1 MEFSCFVKFLQ
12 QNLRS
17 PVMAFGITT
26 LAQFAKKNIAHQN
39 ILQKKHCTSKILP
52 KNIAQQNILQEKHC
66 TSKHFTKKLCT
77 SKHVQYLQNCT
88 ALSFL
93 HNVDELDTATF
104 ECTLI
109 FNLSLIFC
117 TSLQYCFTVLQYV
130 VGLQSRL
137 EQRCVVSIT

>member
-1 MEFSCFVKFLQ
+1 MFCQIFAAEPAVAGNGIRNYYSCTVCQKK
-12 QNLRS
+12 
-17 PVMAFGITT
+17 T
-26 LAQFAKKNIAHQN
+26 LHIKTFYKKKIEYLTKNIA
-39 ILQKKHCTSKILP
+39 
-52 KNIAQQNILQEKHC
+52 
-66 TSKHFTKKLCT
+66 
-77 SKHVQYLQNCT
+77 KHVQYLQNCT

-93 HNVDELDTATF
+93 LNGDELDTATF

-117 TSLQYCFTVLQYV
+117 TPLQYCFTVLQYV

>member
-1 MEFSCFVKFLQ
+1 MFCQIFAAEPAVAGNGIRNYYSCTVCQ
-12 QNLRS
+12 
-17 PVMAFGITT
+17 
-26 LAQFAKKNIAHQN
+26 
-39 ILQKKHCTSKILP
+39 
-52 KNIAQQNILQEKHC
+52 KNIAQQNILRKKTLHIKTFYKKILHIEN
-66 TSKHFTKKLCT
+66 FTKKHCT

-93 HNVDELDTATF
+93 HDGDELDTATF

-117 TSLQYCFTVLQYV
+117 TPLQYCFTVLQYV